1 MNMSKSSFTESF
13 FFAASMVLAITLSSA
28 SAFAAVWNDDRTEVL
43 TALTD
48 MTEQMNK
55 GLDSVSADNVQET
68 FKDAA
73 LLLKRTLPSQMEMED
88 FKDSGCSE
96 FKTQLSVLY
105 QAMFDIS
112 SSMVNFNEFSFSLNV
127 QDPGGLNLIPQI
139 PCGML
144 LPVQKVSNK
153 LGIINDDLNDA
164 LIEVV
169 DDMAL
174 IKSLV
179 YPSSSESSTTN
190 VFQVF
195 SEMPTQSGAAML
207 DSPAIAD
214 SCPEIK
220 NDPDRVNKA
229 HNAIKSVG
237 FSAVAL
243 GVLLQTIGITA
254 IAGPDQ
260 VDVAVWGW
268 AGVRLK
274 NSPLMS
280 FGNFSHGLGD
290 FLLAVSGAVSRTRV
304 YCSLRDDHELL
315 LAELSAANDDLKVG
329 QDEIIRLLLTP
340 QGRRFSDF
348 CHEEEC
354 EWQDFPKK

>member
-1 MNMSKSSFTESF
+1 MNMSKRSFTESF
-13 FFAASMVLAITLSSA
+13 LFTASMVLTITLSSA
-28 SAFAAVWNDDRTEVL
+28 SAFAKVWDDDRQAVL

-48 MTEQMNK
+48 MTEQMDK

-68 FKDAA
+68 FRDAA
-73 LLLKRTLPSQMEMED
+73 LLLKRTLPSKEEMED
-88 FKDSGCSE
+88 FKASGCAE
-96 FKTQLSVLY
+96 FKDELSILY
-105 QAMFDIS
+105 QAMFDVS
-112 SSMVNFNEFSFSLNV
+112 SSMTNFNDFSFSLSV
-127 QDPGGLNLIPQI
+127 QDPGGLNLIPKI

-144 LPVQKVSNK
+144 LPVQKVSNR
-153 LGIINDDLNDA
+153 LGIINEDLNDA
-164 LIEVV
+164 LIKLP

-195 SEMPTQSGAAML
+195 SGMGTQSGAAML

-220 NDPDRVNKA
+220 NDPDKINLA
-229 HNAIKSVG
+229 HNAIKSVAY
-237 FSAVAL
+237 STVAL
-243 GVLLQTIGITA
+243 GVLLQTIGHTA
-254 IAGPDQ
+254 VAGPDQ
-260 VDVAVWGW
+260 IDVAVWGW

-274 NSPLMS
+274 NSPAMS
-280 FGNFSHGLGD
+280 WGNFFHGLGD
-290 FLLAVSGAVSRTRV
+290 FLMAVSGAVSRTRV
-304 YCSLRDDHELL
+304 YCSLREDHELL